1 MCNSKLKNLIVLDVI
16 KNFDKGISTDLQIKT
31 SIKKRKIKDSDVF
44 RFFSFHFPNGIE
56 GVIENFNFL
65 INEELDKTA
74 NKKLD
79 KLRVNEKIT
88 KLILTRLE
96 ILENYKNGLIN
107 LNSYLVRNGKII
119 ISNKLLFKV
128 ADFIWNLAGDT
139 SLDFNYYSKRL
150 ILMKVYLFSFN
161 YWLKDE
167 TENIYLTKRFTES
180 QIRNVLKI
188 GMIKNNIKVFLN
200 KKFNFSFL

>member
-31 SIKKRKIKDSDVF
+31 SIKKKKIKDSEMF

-56 GVIENFNFL
+56 SIIENFNFL
-65 INEELDKTA
+65 INEKLDKIS
-74 NKKLD
+74 NKKLE

-107 LNSYLVRNGKII
+107 LNSYLLRNGKII

-128 ADFIWNLAGDT
+128 ADFIWNLAGDR

-161 YWLKDE
+161 YWLRDESKDF
-167 TENIYLTKRFTES
+167 NLTKRFTEN

-188 GMIKNNIKVFLN
+188 GMIKKNIKVFLN
-200 KKFNFSFL
+200 KKFNFSSL

>member
-1 MCNSKLKNLIVLDVI
+1 MCNTKLKNLIVLDVV
-16 KNFDKGISTDLQIKT
+16 KNFNKSISADLQIET
-31 SIKKRKIKDSDVF
+31 SIKKRKIKDSEVF
-44 RFFSFHFPNGIE
+44 RFLSFHFPNGME
-56 GVIENFNFL
+56 GIMENFNFL
-65 INEELDKTA
+65 INEKLDKLS

-107 LNSYLVRNGKII
+107 LNSYLIKNGKVI

-128 ADFIWNLAGDT
+128 ADCIWNLAGDR
-139 SLDFNYYSKRL
+139 SLDFNYYSKRI

-167 TENIYLTKRFTES
+167 TKDSHLTKRFTEN

-188 GMIKNNIKVFLN
+188 GMIKKNIKVFLN
-200 KKFNFSFL
+200 KRFNFSSL

>member
-107 LNSYLVRNGKII
+107 LNSYLLRNGKII

-128 ADFIWNLAGDT
+128 ADFIWNLAGDR

-161 YWLKDE
+161 YWLRDESKDF
-167 TENIYLTKRFTES
+167 NLTKRFTEN

-188 GMIKNNIKVFLN
+188 GMIKKNIKVFLN
-200 KKFNFSFL
+200 KKFNFSSL

>member
-1 MCNSKLKNLIVLDVI
+1 M
-16 KNFDKGISTDLQIKT
+16 
-31 SIKKRKIKDSDVF
+31 F

-56 GVIENFNFL
+56 SIIENFNFL
-65 INEELDKTA
+65 INEKLDKIS
-74 NKKLD
+74 NKKLE

-107 LNSYLVRNGKII
+107 LNSYLLRNGKII

-128 ADFIWNLAGDT
+128 ADFIWNLAGDR

-161 YWLKDE
+161 YWLRDESKDF
-167 TENIYLTKRFTES
+167 NLTKRFTEN

-188 GMIKNNIKVFLN
+188 GMIKKNIKVFLN
-200 KKFNFSFL
+200 KKFNFSSL

>member
-1 MCNSKLKNLIVLDVI
+1 MCNTKLKNLIVLDVV
-16 KNFDKGISTDLQIKT
+16 KNFDRGISADLQIKT

-107 LNSYLVRNGKII
+107 LNSYLLRNGKII

-167 TENIYLTKRFTES
+167 TENFYLTKRFTES

>member
-167 TENIYLTKRFTES
+167 TENFYLTKRFTES

>member
-31 SIKKRKIKDSDVF
+31 SIKKMKIKDSDVF

-167 TENIYLTKRFTES
+167 TENFYLTKRFTES